1 MMLEKNHEEKDI
13 KSIKTHKQYKQ
24 AFRSGIPDKNRREA
38 LLQLFNLNPM
48 TCETRY
54 STIVKMAGDD
64 FIEHTKRAQM
74 AQKTL
79 EYHCLNQKGLEE
91 LEIILAL
98 LFKERHIKHSP
109 MMIPVC
115 SLLLIYLKPAEV
127 YHLMAELIT

>member
-1 MMLEKNHEEKDI
+1 
-13 KSIKTHKQYKQ
+13 
-24 AFRSGIPDKNRREA
+24 
-38 LLQLFNLNPM
+38 M

-54 STIVKMAGDD
+54 STIVKMAGDE
-64 FIEHTKRAQM
+64 FIEHTKRAGM
-74 AQKTL
+74 AAKTL

-109 MMIPVC
+109 MMIPVA

-127 YHLMAELIT
+127 YHLMAELVTQSFETLKSPE